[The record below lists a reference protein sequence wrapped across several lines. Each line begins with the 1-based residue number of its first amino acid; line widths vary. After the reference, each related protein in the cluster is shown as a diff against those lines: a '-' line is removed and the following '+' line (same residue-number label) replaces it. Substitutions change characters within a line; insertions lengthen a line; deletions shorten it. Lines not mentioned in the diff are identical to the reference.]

1 MVFLHLEMKLHFLR
15 LFVVFSPMQISVF
28 AFKAGM
34 EHKVMCSTNQAPAH
48 VFNVKLKLKS
58 SFISQIESSFSM
70 ERFLIKFKIFS
81 NSYFGFKSTYLCL
94 VEPTISKYV
103 SFMPDDVPLL
113 VLFSHGTKN

>member
-1 MVFLHLEMKLHFLR
+1 MAFLHLELKLHFLG

-70 ERFLIKFKIFS
+70 ERLNK
-81 NSYFGFKSTYLCL
+81 L
-94 VEPTISKYV
+94 
-103 SFMPDDVPLL
+103 
-113 VLFSHGTKN
+113 